1 MTTSLR
7 LWHLEQEIIAVGNGR
22 LHGAIT
28 FEEWREHSQL
38 LLIRMAR
45 LRPTGRAG

>member
-22 LHGAIT
+22 LHGKVT
-28 FEEWREHSQL
+28 WEEWRERSQQL
-38 LLIRMAR
+38 LQRMAR